1 MQRKYNTTEHSTI
14 QHACTHTHT
23 QTAFRL
29 DNAQG
34 MVLTEKLTFILACK
48 QTCDP
53 TEPMLQVGEGVG
65 DIGEGV
71 PVLFLFQLF

>member
-1 MQRKYNTTEHSTI
+1 
-14 QHACTHTHT
+14 
-23 QTAFRL
+23 
-29 DNAQG
+29 

-71 PVLFLFQLF
+71 PVLFLFQLFWCGDGAWELIFIVEEAFKDEEMHMSISLN